1 MDFIDETQGVLKPM
15 ATPQVGL
22 APDRVLA
29 PPPVRGK
36 PKTGGPR
43 PIDATG
49 DALQQ
54 IAGMMILCVQAMV
67 ACVTPPFTWKYDFI
81 EESWLIV
88 KRCTLPVM
96 LSTTFFGLGAP
107 GLQGGNITYIF
118 GTVDR
123 LGAFF
128 VMASV
133 REFAPWINGMCVAGI
148 GGTAICADLG
158 ARKVREELDALAVLG
173 LDPVRTI
180 VAPRFL
186 ALGLTTAAMN
196 LIAIV
201 FGVFGGWIAAVM
213 CFKNTSTAGYLA
225 TFTSNFT
232 MPDLLGSVIK
242 TSLFGFIIGVVMCY
256 KGMNVKGGAEGVGR
270 AVNQGVVIAFAGI
283 WVFNYMF
290 TTTMLAAYPETGNL
304 H

>member
-1 MDFIDETQGVLKPM
+1 M
-15 ATPQVGL
+15 ASTEVGL
-22 APDRVLA
+22 APGRGRVAA
-29 PPPVRGK
+29 PPPVRRAR
-36 PKTGGPR
+36 PKSTGPQ
-43 PIDATG
+43 PIEAAG
-49 DALQQ
+49 NALEQV
-54 IAGMMILCVQAMV
+54 AGMMILGGKALV
-67 ACVTPPFTWKYDFI
+67 ACITPPFSWKYDFV

-88 KRCTLPVM
+88 KRCTIPVM
-96 LSTTFFGLGAP
+96 ISTTFFGLGAP

-118 GTVDR
+118 GTIDR

-148 GGTAICADLG
+148 GGTAITADLG

-213 CFKNTSTAGYLA
+213 AFKNQSSAGYLA

-242 TSLFGFIIGVVMCY
+242 TSLFGFIIAVVCCY

-270 AVNQGVVIAFAGI
+270 AVNQAVVIAFAGI
-283 WVFNYMF
+283 WVFNYVF

>member
-1 MDFIDETQGVLKPM
+1 M
-15 ATPQVGL
+15 ASTQVGY
-22 APDRVLA
+22 APGRVVA
-29 PPPVRGK
+29 PPPQVRPGR
-36 PKTGGPR
+36 PKTKGPQ
-43 PIDATG
+43 PIESAG
-49 DALQQ
+49 SVLEQ
-54 IAGMMILCVQAMV
+54 IAGMILLGGKAIV
-67 ACVTPPFTWKYDFI
+67 ACVTPPFSWKYDFV
-81 EESWLIV
+81 EESWLLV
-88 KRCTLPVM
+88 RRCTFPVM
-96 LSTTFFGLGAP
+96 ISTTFFGLGAP
-107 GLQGGNITYIF
+107 GLQGDNLLNIF

-123 LGAFF
+123 SGAFF

-133 REFAPWINGMCVAGI
+133 REFAPWINGMVLAGV

-186 ALGLTTAAMN
+186 ALGLVTAAMN
-196 LIAIV
+196 LVAIV
-201 FGVFGGWIAAVM
+201 CGVFGGWIAAVM
-213 CFKNTSTAGYLA
+213 VYKTNSAGYLA

-232 MPDLLGSVIK
+232 LPDLLGSIIK
-242 TSLFGFIIGVVMCY
+242 TSLFGFIIGVVCCY

-270 AVNQGVVIAFAGI
+270 AVNQAVVISFAGI

-290 TTTMLAAYPETGNL
+290 TTTLLAAFPETANL